1 MDQKRAQSVSACHKC
16 RLHKAGWKGRGVGV
30 GQERVGEKGA
40 LNFHSTIFHTI
51 TPNLAA
57 VHWDEATEQAKLC
70 FAKKHFVYLH
80 LFSSIR
86 YWPRLDKVSHFLP
99 QSPGAKLVWRRRPL
113 SGQLAPESPA
123 GSWHAVAH
131 RCHIH
136 GSSAPCGPVCL
147 WWCKKKVN
155 ASDATSLFFLNSQ
168 IIYEVNQP
176 WCITHREFHH
186 YHN

>member
-1 MDQKRAQSVSACHKC
+1 MRGGGGGGGGWEGGGGKR
-16 RLHKAGWKGRGVGV
+16 
-30 GQERVGEKGA
+30 A

-80 LFSSIR
+80 LFSSIH

-99 QSPGAKLVWRRRPL
+99 QSPGAKLVGRRRPPL
-113 SGQLAPESPA
+113 SGQLAPEPPA
-123 GSWHAVAH
+123 GSWHAVAP

-136 GSSAPCGPVCL
+136 GSSALCGPVCL
-147 WWCKKKVN
+147 WWCKQSQCFRCN
-155 ASDATSLFFLNSQ
+155 ITFLFKQPNHLGSKPTLMHYSQ
-168 IIYEVNQP
+168 RISITTKTNQLQ
-176 WCITHREFHH
+176 
-186 YHN
+186 NQ

>member
-1 MDQKRAQSVSACHKC
+1 MSRKNDRIYQAKDESRWDGDEGGPKEELSKNTSSHAFSYSTKPMDQKSAQSVSACHKC

-70 FAKKHFVYLH
+70 FAKTHFVYLH

-86 YWPRLDKVSHFLP
+86 Y
-99 QSPGAKLVWRRRPL
+99 
-113 SGQLAPESPA
+113 
-123 GSWHAVAH
+123 
-131 RCHIH
+131 
-136 GSSAPCGPVCL
+136 
-147 WWCKKKVN
+147 
-155 ASDATSLFFLNSQ
+155 
-168 IIYEVNQP
+168 
-176 WCITHREFHH
+176 
-186 YHN
+186 